1 MLACQIVGMKKP
13 ENFFFPNGRHLS
25 LIPVFADIKH
35 SRELAIIDVA
45 CISAQITQYGNGILS
60 SISAYGCSSAKSC
73 AENSLLNMPLV
84 SISGNGYL

>member
-45 CISAQITQYGNGILS
+45 CICAQITQYCNGILHTCIVARHVL
-60 SISAYGCSSAKSC
+60 ISVQHLRIR
-73 AENSLLNMPLV
+73 LLFREILC
-84 SISGNGYL
+84 